1 MKRIRRILNLERK
14 PDEEGMA
21 LAIALIFGMIIMI
34 MAATALSV
42 ASSGLKKAD
51 TDQDWNGAL
60 AAAYAGV
67 QEYQS
72 RLSNDNTYQQY
83 GNPAAAFSATS
94 AGSLTLPT
102 GTQTNPAF
110 GVGKSGTWATV
121 AGSTGS
127 AISTA
132 TFRYE
137 VDNSQYT
144 NFGTLRLRSTGRVGT
159 TTRTVVA
166 DLRQDGFIDYLYFTN
181 YEFQDPQQTGKPT
194 TGSSSCLKYAY
205 QGRPSG
211 CGEIAFGGGDVIAGP
226 AHSNDTM
233 RICQASF
240 TTKVTSSNPA
250 TTGLRYTAK
259 DSNGATCTGQK
270 FPGSTTQ
277 PGLESSIDM
286 PTTLAL
292 PKRETEN
299 DLPTDVP
306 RPGCLYTG
314 PTDIVFNADGTMT
327 VKSPYTKK
335 TRTNAA
341 GTSGSALA
349 DCGIPGTG
357 TGQLGSTAGAT
368 FTVPANNLVYVQ
380 NVPTTSSDVNYTS
393 TTASGMS
400 TTSCSNNHVG
410 YPIVNSSNAQLS
422 EVVPTTT
429 GGYGSASPCA
439 YGARNGDAF
448 VKGSFHGQLTIATD
462 NYVYVTNDLTYVDSN
477 SDILGLIGTNN
488 VFVYN
493 PVKLQNGSYVS
504 LLGDSGRE
512 IDAAILS
519 SSHSF
524 VVQNFDRGGS
534 RGTLTVKG
542 SIAQNFRGI
551 ASNGAN
557 GYIKNYGYDAR
568 LRYLAPPKFLSPVTT
583 SYGVTT
589 LTEAKTAYAADGTP
603 Q

>member
-1 MKRIRRILNLERK
+1 MNRIRVALHLDRRN
-14 PDEEGMA
+14 DDQGMA
-21 LAIALIFGMIIMI
+21 LAIALIFGMVIMI
-34 MAATALSV
+34 MAASALTV
-42 ASSGLKKAD
+42 ATGGLRKAD
-51 TDQDWNGAL
+51 ADQDWNGAL
-60 AAAYAGV
+60 SAAYAGV

-83 GNPAAAFSATS
+83 GNPDAPFSAKSTV
-94 AGSLTLPT
+94 TLPT
-102 GTQTNPAF
+102 GTQANVAF
-110 GVGKSGTWATV
+110 DIGKTGKWATV
-121 AGSTGS
+121 AGSTG
-127 AISTA
+127 TA
-132 TFRYE
+132 AGTASFRYE

-144 NFGTLRLRSTGRVGT
+144 NSGTLRLRSTGRVGAA
-159 TTRTVVA
+159 TRTVVA

-194 TGSSSCLKYAY
+194 TGAASCLKYAY

-233 RICQASF
+233 RVCQASF
-240 TTKVTSSNPA
+240 TSKVTSSNPA

-259 DSNGATCTGQK
+259 DSNGAACTGAS
-270 FPGSTTQ
+270 FPAPTNQ
-277 PGLESSIDM
+277 PGLESSLDM

-299 DLPTDVP
+299 DLPKDVP
-306 RPGCLYTG
+306 TPGCLYTG
-314 PTDIVFNADGTMT
+314 PTDIVFNSGGTMT

-341 GTSGSALA
+341 GTDGSALA
-349 DCGIPGTG
+349 DCGLPGTA
-357 TGQLGSTAGAT
+357 TGQLGSAAGAT
-368 FTVPANNLVYVQ
+368 ITVPTKNLVYVQ
-380 NVPTTSSDVNYTS
+380 NIPTSATDVNFTSSTVNGML
-393 TTASGMS
+393 AS
-400 TTSCSNNHVG
+400 SCSNNHVG
-410 YPIVNSSNAQLS
+410 YPLTNEA
-422 EVVPTTT
+422 VPTTT
-429 GGYGSASPCA
+429 GGYGAASPCA

-448 VKGSFHGQLTIATD
+448 VKGDFHGQLTIATD
-462 NYVYVTNDLTYVDSN
+462 NYIYVTGDIDYVDSTT
-477 SDILGLIGTNN
+477 DILGLIGTNN

-493 PVKLQNGSYVS
+493 PVKVQSALLNTYSS
-504 LLGDSGRE
+504 LIGDSGRE

-524 VVQNFDRGGS
+524 VIQNFDRGGS
-534 RGTLTVKG
+534 RGTLTVNG

-583 SYGVTT
+583 SYSVTT
-589 LTEAKTAYAADGTP
+589 LTEAKTAFATDGTA